1 MVDAK
6 GKGKDGKKHVII
18 IGGFPSASSKL
29 RIPKKLRSTLFRP
42 LATRDYFLTPTHTA
56 GAGIGGVATAARLAK
71 AGLQVTLLEKNDY
84 SGGRCS
90 LIHKDGFRFDQGPS
104 FYLMPVSLAIHEE
117 KLYVILNAD
126 IFIHF
131 VLSSLCFSYYYP

>member
-1 MVDAK
+1 MKAETCQL
-6 GKGKDGKKHVII
+6 
-18 IGGFPSASSKL
+18 S
-29 RIPKKLRSTLFRP
+29 RS
-42 LATRDYFLTPTHTA
+42 LACEST

-104 FYLMPVSLAIHEE
+104 FYLMPVSWPHLADRVNER
-117 KLYVILNAD
+117 D
-126 IFIHF
+126 
-131 VLSSLCFSYYYP
+131 